1 MLKQSFCG
9 SNNLKCDKF
18 HNQVVEHMET
28 KQSEDVEVDVE
39 VYEVDNSVLD
49 EVVKHH
55 QNYAS
60 CQEGEDE
67 GITIDGVCVIDEET
81 QREQISEKLSK
92 MKEQS
97 VLNYHTEHMI
107 VSCQDDEG
115 TEGGEIDGVCYIDPE
130 KYTNK
135 VQEMIDASNADADT
149 EENESALAEL
159 EALVNE
165 VGSGDEDVEK
175 ILNEA
180 FNINEGF
187 SNKNYCTY

>member
-1 MLKQSFCG
+1 
-9 SNNLKCDKF
+9 
-18 HNQVVEHMET
+18 
-28 KQSEDVEVDVE
+28 
-39 VYEVDNSVLD
+39 
-49 EVVKHH
+49 
-55 QNYAS
+55 
-60 CQEGEDE
+60 
-67 GITIDGVCVIDEET
+67 
-81 QREQISEKLSK
+81 